1 MEKNMKEKQKLV
13 GRNTCTPAYDPQVR
27 KSVTLPL
34 KRRETAC
41 DQSLKTHT
49 NNPHVDLQSGMTGRN
64 LRVSVINMRNEPL
77 ITCVKSIIE
86 KGEEKKMD
94 TDVKNVK
101 PVRYRNVMQFDPQL
115 LPTLTHGVSLGVV
128 I

>member
-1 MEKNMKEKQKLV
+1 MEKYMKERQKLD
-13 GRNTCTPAYDPQVR
+13 RRDTCTPEYDPQVR
-27 KSVTLPL
+27 NSVTLSL
-34 KRRETAC
+34 NREETLS
-41 DQSLKTHT
+41 DQSLKPPS
-49 NNPHVDLQSGMTGRN
+49 NNPHVDLQSGMTGWD
-64 LRVSVINMRNEPL
+64 LKVPVINMRNEPL

-94 TDVKNVK
+94 TDVKSVK
-101 PVRYRNVMQFDPQL
+101 LVRYRNVMQFDPQL

>member
-13 GRNTCTPAYDPQVR
+13 GRNTCTPEYDLQVR
-27 KSVTLPL
+27 KSVPLPL

-41 DQSLKTHT
+41 DQSLKTPS
-49 NNPHVDLQSGMTGRN
+49 NNPHADLQSGMTGRD
-64 LRVSVINMRNEPL
+64 LKAPVINMRNEPL

-101 PVRYRNVMQFDPQL
+101 LVRYRNVMQFEPQL

>member
-1 MEKNMKEKQKLV
+1 MEKNMKEKQKLDR
-13 GRNTCTPAYDPQVR
+13 RNTYTPAYDPQVH

-41 DQSLKTHT
+41 DQSLKTPS
-49 NNPHVDLQSGMTGRN
+49 NNPHVDLQSGMSGWD
-64 LRVSVINMRNEPL
+64 LRVPVINMRNEPL

>member
-1 MEKNMKEKQKLV
+1 MKEKQKLDR
-13 GRNTCTPAYDPQVR
+13 RNTYTPAYDPQVR

-41 DQSLKTHT
+41 DQSLKTLS
-49 NNPHVDLQSGMTGRN
+49 NNPHADLQSGMTGRD
-64 LRVSVINMRNEPL
+64 LKAPVINMRNEPL

-94 TDVKNVK
+94 TDVKL
-101 PVRYRNVMQFDPQL
+101 VRYRNVMQFEPQL
-115 LPTLTHGVSLGVV
+115 LPTLTHGVSMEE
-128 I
+128 IR

>member
-1 MEKNMKEKQKLV
+1 M
-13 GRNTCTPAYDPQVR
+13 
-27 KSVTLPL
+27 TLPL

-41 DQSLKTHT
+41 DQSLKTPS
-49 NNPHVDLQSGMTGRN
+49 NNPHADLQSGMTGRN

-94 TDVKNVK
+94 TDVKL
-101 PVRYRNVMQFDPQL
+101 VRYRNVMQFDPQL
-115 LPTLTHGVSLGVV
+115 LPTLTHGVSLEVV

>member
-1 MEKNMKEKQKLV
+1 MKEKQKLV

-101 PVRYRNVMQFDPQL
+101 LVRYRNVMQFEPKL
-115 LPTLTHGVSLGVV
+115 LLTLTHGVSLGVV